1 MLIQKIKQDLVSHIK
16 SGDKIKISITRLLI
30 AALKDK
36 EISLRNNQ
44 DFDELINDS
53 IVMEIINKMI
63 KQRKIAAQTYE
74 EANRADLAEKELK
87 DIVNKDKDLIDNSSG
102 KTIKIEEWGL
112 LNLAKKI
119 NNFRKAFFIHYK
131 FEGNNNTINKNKLNI
146 NIFLNEQCKDAITM
160 EQFMKKIEVS
170 IGNLLV
176 TQNKGLS

>member
-44 DFDELINDS
+44 DFDELINDN

-74 EANRADLAEKELK
+74 KANRSDLAEKELQEVK
-87 DIVNKDKDLIDNSSG
+87 LLSYYLPSQLSEDQLNAKVEEIIKEVDAKSLRDMSKVMKIIKENLSG
-102 KTIKIEEWGL
+102 KCDMQMAS
-112 LNLAKKI
+112 NLVKS
-119 NNFRKAFFIHYK
+119 
-131 FEGNNNTINKNKLNI
+131 KL
-146 NIFLNEQCKDAITM
+146 
-160 EQFMKKIEVS
+160 S
-170 IGNLLV
+170 G
-176 TQNKGLS
+176 

>member
-44 DFDELINDS
+44 DFDELINDN

-74 EANRADLAEKELK
+74 EVNRTDLAEKELQ
-87 DIVNKDKDLIDNSSG
+87 
-102 KTIKIEEWGL
+102 E
-112 LNLAKKI
+112 AK
-119 NNFRKAFFIHYK
+119 FLSHYLPSQLS
-131 FEGNNNTINKNKLNI
+131 ENQLNI
-146 NIFLNEQCKDAITM
+146 KVEEIIKEVDAKSLRDM
-160 EQFMKKIEVS
+160 SKVMKVIKE
-170 IGNLLV
+170 NLSGRCDMQMASNLV
-176 TQNKGLS
+176 KSKLSG

>member
-63 KQRKIAAQTYE
+63 KQRKIAAQTYK
-74 EANRADLAEKELK
+74 EANRVDLAQKELQEAK
-87 DIVNKDKDLIDNSSG
+87 LLSHYLPSQLSEDQLNAKVEEIIKEVDAKSLRDMSKVMKIIKENLSG
-102 KTIKIEEWGL
+102 KCDMQMAS
-112 LNLAKKI
+112 NLVKS
-119 NNFRKAFFIHYK
+119 
-131 FEGNNNTINKNKLNI
+131 KL
-146 NIFLNEQCKDAITM
+146 
-160 EQFMKKIEVS
+160 S
-170 IGNLLV
+170 G
-176 TQNKGLS
+176 

>member
-44 DFDELINDS
+44 DFDELINDN

-74 EANRADLAEKELK
+74 EANRTDLAEKELQEAK
-87 DIVNKDKDLIDNSSG
+87 LLSHYLPSQLSEDQLNV
-102 KTIKIEEWGL
+102 KIEEIIMEVDAKSL
-112 LNLAKKI
+112 RDMSKVMKVIKENLSGKCDMQMASNLVKS
-119 NNFRKAFFIHYK
+119 
-131 FEGNNNTINKNKLNI
+131 KL
-146 NIFLNEQCKDAITM
+146 
-160 EQFMKKIEVS
+160 S
-170 IGNLLV
+170 G
-176 TQNKGLS
+176 

>member
-44 DFDELINDS
+44 DFDELINDN

-74 EANRADLAEKELK
+74 EANRADLAEKEL
-87 DIVNKDKDLIDNSSG
+87 
-102 KTIKIEEWGL
+102 EEAKL
-112 LNLAKKI
+112 LSHYSFAI
-119 NNFRKAFFIHYK
+119 IRKA
-131 FEGNNNTINKNKLNI
+131 T
-146 NIFLNEQCKDAITM
+146 
-160 EQFMKKIEVS
+160 
-170 IGNLLV
+170 
-176 TQNKGLS
+176 

>member
-44 DFDELINDS
+44 DFDELINDN

-74 EANRADLAEKELK
+74 EANRADLAEKELEEAK
-87 DIVNKDKDLIDNSSG
+87 LLSHYLPSQLSEEQLNAKVEEIIKGVDAKSLRDMSKVMKVIKQNLNGKCDMQMASSLV
-102 KTIKIEEWGL
+102 KIK
-112 LNLAKKI
+112 
-119 NNFRKAFFIHYK
+119 
-131 FEGNNNTINKNKLNI
+131 
-146 NIFLNEQCKDAITM
+146 
-160 EQFMKKIEVS
+160 
-170 IGNLLV
+170 
-176 TQNKGLS
+176 LSES

>member
-44 DFDELINDS
+44 DFDELINDN

-74 EANRADLAEKELK
+74 KANRSDLAEKELQEVK
-87 DIVNKDKDLIDNSSG
+87 LLSYYLPSQLSEDQLNVQVEEIIKEVDAKSLRDMSKVMKIIKENLSG
-102 KTIKIEEWGL
+102 KCDMQMAS
-112 LNLAKKI
+112 NLVKS
-119 NNFRKAFFIHYK
+119 
-131 FEGNNNTINKNKLNI
+131 KLP
-146 NIFLNEQCKDAITM
+146 
-160 EQFMKKIEVS
+160 
-170 IGNLLV
+170 G
-176 TQNKGLS
+176 

>member
-44 DFDELINDS
+44 DFDELINDN

-74 EANRADLAEKELK
+74 KANRSDLAEKELQEVK
-87 DIVNKDKDLIDNSSG
+87 LLSYYLPSQLSEDQLNAKVEEIIKEVDAKSLRDMSKVMKIIKENLSG
-102 KTIKIEEWGL
+102 KCDMQMAS
-112 LNLAKKI
+112 NLVKS
-119 NNFRKAFFIHYK
+119 
-131 FEGNNNTINKNKLNI
+131 KLP
-146 NIFLNEQCKDAITM
+146 
-160 EQFMKKIEVS
+160 
-170 IGNLLV
+170 G
-176 TQNKGLS
+176 

>member
-44 DFDELINDS
+44 DFDELINDN

-74 EANRADLAEKELK
+74 EANRTDLAEKELLEAK
-87 DIVNKDKDLIDNSSG
+87 LLSHYLPSQLSEDQLNAEVFEI
-102 KTIKIEEWGL
+102 IKEVD
-112 LNLAKKI
+112 AKSLRDMSKVMKVI
-119 NNFRKAFFIHYK
+119 KFFRI
-131 FEGNNNTINKNKLNI
+131 L
-146 NIFLNEQCKDAITM
+146 C
-160 EQFMKKIEVS
+160 
-170 IGNLLV
+170 
-176 TQNKGLS
+176 